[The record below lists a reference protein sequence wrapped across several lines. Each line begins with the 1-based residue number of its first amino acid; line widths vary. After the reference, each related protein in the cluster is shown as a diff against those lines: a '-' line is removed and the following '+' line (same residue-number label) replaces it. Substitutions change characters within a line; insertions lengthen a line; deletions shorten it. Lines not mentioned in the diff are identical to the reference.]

1 MLTLASNRSQ
11 PSCDGYSRRDF
22 LQAGTLSLGG
32 LTLPWLFEQ
41 QAALAQTIASA
52 TNPGRPGFVRD
63 KSIVLLF
70 LSGGSSHIE
79 MFNPNMDAPA
89 PYSSMTGEV
98 TTSLPGITFG
108 GTFPQLARH
117 AHQMAVVRSFQHP
130 LTGHVEAIVHMLT
143 GGTDPVGKRKAGF
156 SMGSVCSRLAGA
168 NHPRTGM
175 PSFALLNT
183 DEVDPQYRN
192 ERTRVENGSEPN
204 SLGAAFGPFNPSG
217 KSDAVR
223 NMTLNIPRGRLD
235 NRRELLAS
243 LDQLKAEA
251 DELQILD
258 NADRFTQQAFDVIL
272 GSAAEAFDL
281 SKENR
286 RLVERYDTSHIQVGK
301 KSFRPSLLGQ
311 HMLTARR
318 LVESRCQFVT
328 VHSAGWDMHADGNN
342 PGIVAGMEMLG
353 RSVDQAVSAFLEDV
367 AARGL
372 SDKVLLIITGDFG
385 RTPKINKSGGR
396 DHWSNL
402 STLAFAGGGWKMG
415 QVIGQAARKNDVPLS
430 EPITTSHLLGTVIH
444 TLFDVAA
451 LRLARGVPREVM
463 SLVEQ
468 SEPVP
473 GLAAG

>member
-1 MLTLASNRSQ
+1 MLRLLADYGDR
-11 PSCDGYSRRDF
+11 SCDGLARRDF
-22 LQAGTLSLGG
+22 LQAGALSLGG

-41 QAALAQTIASA
+41 QAALAETVGESSL
-52 TNPGRPGFVRD
+52 GRTSFVRD

-70 LSGGSSHIE
+70 LSGGASHVE
-79 MFNPNMDAPA
+79 TFNPNMDAPS
-89 PYSSMTGEV
+89 PYCSMTGDV
-98 TTSLPGITFG
+98 ATSLPGVAFG
-108 GTFPQLARH
+108 GTFPMLAKH
-117 AHQMAVVRSFQHP
+117 AHEMAVVRSFQHS
-130 LTGHVEAIVHMLT
+130 LTGHVEAIVHVLT
-143 GGTDPVGKRKAGF
+143 GGTDPAGKRKTGF
-156 SMGSVCSRLAGA
+156 SMGSACSRLMGA

-204 SLGAAFGPFNPSG
+204 SLGAAYRPFTPSG

-223 NMTLNIPRGRLD
+223 NMTLQIPRDRLD
-235 NRRELLAS
+235 DRRELRAA
-243 LDQLKAEA
+243 LDRLRQEA
-251 DELQILD
+251 DQDQTLVGT
-258 NADRFTQQAFDVIL
+258 DRFTQQAFDVIL

-281 SKENR
+281 SREDR
-286 RLVERYDTSHIQVGK
+286 RLVERYETSHIQVGK

-318 LVESRCQFVT
+318 LVESGCQFVT

-367 AARGL
+367 AARRL
-372 SDKVLLIITGDFG
+372 SEKILLIITGDFG

-402 STLAFAGGGWKMG
+402 STLAFAGGGLKMG

-430 EPITTSHLLGTVIH
+430 EPITTSHLLGTVLH

-468 SEPVP
+468 SEPIP
-473 GLAAG
+473 GLAAR

>member
-1 MLTLASNRSQ
+1 MLPLRSEHFR
-11 PSCDGYSRRDF
+11 SCCNGSSRRDF
-22 LQAGTLSLGG
+22 LQAGSLALGG

-41 QAALAQTIASA
+41 QAALAETAAVANSS
-52 TNPGRPGFVRD
+52 GRSSFVRD

-70 LSGGSSHIE
+70 LSGGASHIE
-79 MFNPNMDAPA
+79 TFNPNMDAPA

-98 TTSLPGITFG
+98 KTSLPGVTFG

-117 AHQMAVVRSFQHP
+117 AHEMAVVRSLQHP
-130 LTGHVEAIVHMLT
+130 ITGHVEAIVHMLT

-175 PSFALLNT
+175 PSFTLLNT

-192 ERTRVENGSEPN
+192 ERQRVEDGSEPN
-204 SLGAAFGPFNPSG
+204 SLGAAYKPFNPSG
-217 KSDAVR
+217 KGEAVR
-223 NMTLNIPRGRLD
+223 NMTLRLD
-235 NRRELLAS
+235 RERLDDRRELRAA
-243 LDQLKAEA
+243 LDRLRQEA
-251 DELQILD
+251 DQDQSLVGT
-258 NADRFTQQAFDVIL
+258 DRFTQQAFDVIL

-281 SKENR
+281 SREDS
-286 RLVERYDTSHIQVGK
+286 RLRERYDTSHIQVGK
-301 KSFRPSLLGQ
+301 KSFRSSLLGQ

-318 LVESRCQFVT
+318 LVESGCQFVT

-385 RTPKINKSGGR
+385 RTPKINKNGGR

-402 STLAFAGGGWKMG
+402 STLAFAGGGLKMG

-430 EPITTSHLLGTVIH
+430 DPLTTSHLLGTVIH

-463 SLVEQ
+463 SLVEN
-468 SEPVP
+468 SGPVP
-473 GLAAG
+473 GLG

>member
-1 MLTLASNRSQ
+1 MLTLLDRHGQ
-11 PSCDGYSRRDF
+11 PSCDGLSRRDF
-22 LQAGTLSLGG
+22 VQAGALAVGGLSL
-32 LTLPWLFEQ
+32 PWWLRQ
-41 QAALAQTIASA
+41 QSAMAETAAGTSSS
-52 TNPGRPGFVRD
+52 GRPSFVRD

-70 LSGGSSHIE
+70 LSGGASHIE
-79 MFNPNMDAPA
+79 TFNPNMDAPA

-98 TTSLPGITFG
+98 TSSLPGVTFG

-117 AHQMAVVRSFQHP
+117 AHEMAVVRSLQHP
-130 LTGHVEAIVHMLT
+130 ITGHVEAIVHMLT

-175 PSFALLNT
+175 PSFTLLNT

-243 LDQLKAEA
+243 LDQLKAET
-251 DELQILD
+251 DELQVLD
-258 NADRFTQQAFDVIL
+258 SADRFTQQAFDVIL

-286 RLVERYDTSHIQVGK
+286 RLIERYDTSHIPVGK
-301 KSFRPSLLGQ
+301 KLFRSSLLGQ

-318 LVESRCQFVT
+318 LVEAGCQFVT

-353 RSVDQAVSAFLEDV
+353 RAVDQAVSAFLEDV
-367 AARGL
+367 AARGM
-372 SDKVLLIITGDFG
+372 SDNVLLIITGDFG
-385 RTPKINKSGGR
+385 RTPKINKNGGR

-402 STLAFAGGGWKMG
+402 STLAFAGGGLKMG
-415 QVIGQAARKNDVPLS
+415 Q
-430 EPITTSHLLGTVIH
+430 
-444 TLFDVAA
+444 
-451 LRLARGVPREVM
+451 
-463 SLVEQ
+463 
-468 SEPVP
+468 
-473 GLAAG
+473 

>member
-1 MLTLASNRSQ
+1 MLTLLDHRGQ
-11 PSCDGYSRRDF
+11 PSCDALSRRDF
-22 LQAGTLSLGG
+22 VQAGTLALGG
-32 LTLPWLFEQ
+32 LSLPWWLRQ
-41 QAALAQTIASA
+41 QAAMADTVASA
-52 TNPGRPGFVRD
+52 SSSGRPSFARN

-70 LSGGSSHIE
+70 LSGGASHIE
-79 MFNPNMDAPA
+79 TFNPNMDAPA

-98 TTSLPGITFG
+98 TTSLPGVTFG
-108 GTFPQLARH
+108 GTFPMLAKH
-117 AHQMAVVRSFQHP
+117 AHEMAVVRSLQHP
-130 LTGHVEAIVHMLT
+130 ITDHVAAIVHMLT
-143 GGTDPVGKRKAGF
+143 GGTDPVGKRKTGF

-175 PSFALLNT
+175 PSFTLLNT

-223 NMTLNIPRGRLD
+223 NMRLNVPRGRLD

-243 LDQLKAEA
+243 LDQLKSEA
-251 DELQILD
+251 DELQVLD
-258 NADRFTQQAFDVIL
+258 SADRFTQQAFDVIL

-286 RLVERYDTSHIQVGK
+286 RLIERYDTSRIQVGK
-301 KSFRPSLLGQ
+301 KSFRSSLLGQ

-318 LVESRCQFVT
+318 LVESGCQFVT

-372 SDKVLLIITGDFG
+372 SDNVLLIITGDFG
-385 RTPKINKSGGR
+385 RTPKINKNGGR

-402 STLAFAGGGWKMG
+402 STLAFAGGGLKMG

-430 EPITTSHLLGTVIH
+430 EPLTTSHLLGTVIH

-451 LRLARGVPREVM
+451 LRLARGVPREIM

-468 SEPVP
+468 AQPVP
-473 GLAAG
+473 GLA

>member
-1 MLTLASNRSQ
+1 MLRLIDPRCDR
-11 PSCDGYSRRDF
+11 SCDGLSRRDF
-22 LQAGTLSLGG
+22 VQAGSLALGG

-41 QAALAQTIASA
+41 QAALAETVGASA
-52 TNPGRPGFVRD
+52 TGRPSFVRD

-70 LSGGSSHIE
+70 LSGGASHIE
-79 MFNPNMDAPA
+79 TFNPNMDAPA

-98 TTSLPGITFG
+98 ATSLPGVTFG

-117 AHQMAVVRSFQHP
+117 AHEMAVVRSLQHP
-130 LTGHVEAIVHMLT
+130 ITGHVEAIVHMLT

-175 PSFALLNT
+175 PSFTLLNT

-223 NMTLNIPRGRLD
+223 NMRLNVPRGRLD

-243 LDQLKAEA
+243 LDQLKSEA
-251 DELQILD
+251 DELQVLD
-258 NADRFTQQAFDVIL
+258 SADRFTQQAFDVIL

-286 RLVERYDTSHIQVGK
+286 RLIERYDTSHIQVGK
-301 KSFRPSLLGQ
+301 KSFRSSLLGQ

-318 LVESRCQFVT
+318 LVESGCQFVT

-353 RSVDQAVSAFLEDV
+353 RSVDQAVSAFLEDI

-385 RTPKINKSGGR
+385 RTPKINKNGGR

-402 STLAFAGGGWKMG
+402 STLAFAGGGLKMG
-415 QVIGQAARKNDVPLS
+415 QVIGQAARKNDMPQS
-430 EPITTSHLLGTVIH
+430 EPLTTSHLLGTVMH
-444 TLFDVAA
+444 TLFDVGA

-468 SEPVP
+468 AQPIP
-473 GLAAG
+473 GLM

>member
-1 MLTLASNRSQ
+1 MLTLLDKCSDR
-11 PSCDGYSRRDF
+11 SCDGLPRRDF
-22 LQAGTLSLGG
+22 LQAGTLALGG

-41 QAALAQTIASA
+41 QVALAESA
-52 TNPGRPGFVRD
+52 AMTSGSGRPSFVRD

-70 LSGGSSHIE
+70 LSGGASHIE
-79 MFNPNMDAPA
+79 TFNPNMDAPA

-108 GTFPQLARH
+108 GTFPMLAKH
-117 AHQMAVVRSFQHP
+117 AHETAVVRSFQHSI
-130 LTGHVEAIVHMLT
+130 TDHVAAIVHVLT
-143 GGTDPVGKRKAGF
+143 GGTDPIGKRKAGF
-156 SMGSVCSRLAGA
+156 SMGAVCSRLAGA

-175 PSFALLNT
+175 PSFTLLNT
-183 DEVDPQYRN
+183 DEVDPQYKN

-223 NMTLNIPRGRLD
+223 NMRLNVPRGRLD
-235 NRRELLAS
+235 NRRELLES
-243 LDQLKAEA
+243 LDQLRSEA
-251 DELQILD
+251 DELQVLD
-258 NADRFTQQAFDVIL
+258 SADRFTQQAFDVIL

-281 SKENR
+281 SKENH
-286 RLVERYDTSHIQVGK
+286 RLIERYDTSHIQVGK

-311 HMLTARR
+311 HLLMARR
-318 LVESRCQFVT
+318 LVEAGCQFVT

-353 RSVDQAVSAFLEDV
+353 RAVDQAVSAFLEDV
-367 AARGL
+367 AGRGL
-372 SDKVLLIITGDFG
+372 SEKILLIITGDFG

-402 STLAFAGGGWKMG
+402 STLAFAGGGLKMG
-415 QVIGQAARKNDVPLS
+415 QIIGQAARKNDVPQS
-430 EPITTSHLLGTVIH
+430 EPLTTSHLLGTVMH

-468 SEPVP
+468 AQPVP
-473 GLAAG
+473 GLM